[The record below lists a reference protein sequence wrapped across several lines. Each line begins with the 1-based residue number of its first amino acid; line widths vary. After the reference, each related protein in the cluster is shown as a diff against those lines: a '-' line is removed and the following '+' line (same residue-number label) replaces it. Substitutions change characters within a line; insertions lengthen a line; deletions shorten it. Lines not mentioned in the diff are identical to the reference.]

1 VTIDVI
7 LPVLNERA
15 ALPGVLRRMPP
26 SFRPIVVDNG
36 STDGSGDLASELGAT
51 VVNEPQAGFGSAC
64 WRGLITAT
72 SDIVCFMDCDGS
84 LDPGDLPKVTDPV
97 REGRVDL
104 MIGARRPASRRAMQ
118 PHARFANRYLGHRL
132 RRLGVNVTDIG
143 PMRSAKREALLSLG
157 MEDRRS
163 GWPLEMVLRARRAG
177 WRIEEVSVPYAP
189 RQGKSKVT
197 GTVRGTQRAIS
208 DMRGWLAK
216 LS

>member
-1 VTIDVI
+1 
-7 LPVLNERA
+7 
-15 ALPGVLRRMPP
+15 
-26 SFRPIVVDNG
+26 
-36 STDGSGDLASELGAT
+36 
-51 VVNEPQAGFGSAC
+51 
-64 WRGLITAT
+64 
-72 SDIVCFMDCDGS
+72 
-84 LDPGDLPKVTDPV
+84 
-97 REGRVDL
+97 
-104 MIGARRPASRRAMQ
+104 
-118 PHARFANRYLGHRL
+118 
-132 RRLGVNVTDIG
+132 
-143 PMRSAKREALLSLG
+143 